1 MVVYGGQLIVQT
13 WTATVP
19 VLRLHGGVTYMP
31 VTVGGLLIVLFT
43 AERLLLRLAGVEV
56 DREASLEDATLS
68 EA

>member
-1 MVVYGGQLIVQT
+1 T

-19 VLRLHGGVTYMP
+19 VLRLPGGVTYMP